1 MNIGFVN
8 EETWAFV
15 NEIYAELD
23 RRQSL
28 TRFASQPHHIPLL
41 AGRLN
46 RGKFERD
53 LRRFLA
59 QNQVVFFEWASEILA
74 AATRQPKTCAI
85 VTRLH
90 RYEMYHWAGKIN
102 WDAVDAVILVSQAK
116 KREFSALFPQ
126 QAHKVVVIPEAVDP
140 QRFTFQWKPFEKRLG
155 ILGNLTPRKRVYEL
169 ILALAGEGLAAD
181 GYQLHIGG
189 GAHPRFLDYDL
200 AIRGLIEKLGL
211 HGQVHLYGAV
221 HDAPEFFRNIDVFIS
236 NSYSEGL
243 QVSPME
249 AMASGCYALAHD
261 WDGADEL
268 LPADQRFLTDG
279 QLAERLRTYAGLSA
293 AQQQAA
299 CLNLRRRVE
308 NDFSALNIAAQ
319 VSDVV
324 EQAGR
329 NWTER

>member
-28 TRFASQPHHIPLL
+28 IRFASQPHQIPLL

-74 AATRQPKTCAI
+74 AATRQTKTCAI

-169 ILALAGEGLAAD
+169 ILALVGEGLAAE

-279 QLAERLRTYAGLSA
+279 QLAERLRTYAALSA